1 MPVFLRYQHVIPYQS
16 YMFFKR
22 SLLIAG
28 CLAAMYGFPAD
39 AQNTLGYSEPE
50 ARFRK
55 GLEFFEKSNFLAAR
69 QEFSEYLKESSHL
82 LSTSDYNAVT
92 AQYYIAVTGLYLN
105 YPEAE
110 MQVDRFVRNHA
121 EHPKAQLI
129 YSDLGR
135 HFYDNKDYDKAIGYL
150 EKAVRYAGSE
160 AKKEESSYQLA
171 MSYYYTKQ
179 EDKAL
184 TLFNGLKTRSSFPNW
199 ADAAYYSGVI
209 QYKKKNYQE
218 AYSDFTRLENHPY
231 YKDLIP
237 NWIVTSLY
245 NLNRYDELVTY
256 GERILKGSGQKM
268 DEVALYVAE
277 VYYLKGDYKGAAAAY
292 ERYQKIAGKKALN
305 PLVALHYGHSQ
316 FRNENF
322 KGAIDILKNVAAG
335 KDSTAQYASYLLGI
349 SYLQEGNPNY
359 ALTSFQN
366 ASRMDFNPVV
376 KEEASFNA
384 AKVLIEVGNHNEAL
398 RELQNFSSKYPG
410 SKYAEEVDQLIADTY
425 AKANNNAAAITHI
438 EKLKKRTP
446 ELNATYQRLTY
457 NQAVADFNRQAFA
470 NAIVNLDKSLKNP
483 MDESLNMAAQYL
495 KAESF
500 AGLGQPEKAIPIY
513 TQLSKDPKTGV
524 YGQKSLYALGY
535 IAYNQKEYS
544 KALGYFRDFLA
555 RPEGIDSQMLEDA
568 TTRLADCYLAAK
580 NYTEAMKAY
589 ERVSASGKVDNDY
602 ALFQKGRTMVYM
614 NREDQAKAQFEQL
627 IRQYPKSSYVD
638 DALFQIADIDFHKED
653 YSPAIKGFTRL
664 INEQPKSYMIP
675 AALLRRAQ
683 SYYNIQVYEHAITD
697 FKRILSEF
705 PSSPSASSALEGIQ
719 EAYSAVGRPE
729 EFNQVLSVVRK
740 NNPGNNKLEDV
751 EFENARNLFYAEKY
765 QAAIDALDRFQQS
778 YQGSKYLYDARYF
791 LAASY
796 EKLNDIGKALQLY
809 GQVIHDNRST
819 YVATAA
825 QRSAELEI
833 ERGNFSNA
841 VSSYRVLLRNAEN
854 KKEQGIAWIGL
865 MDTYY
870 SLKRYDSAMV
880 YVREVINLG
889 NVVPDGVGKARLLEG
904 KIAFDQGNP
913 AQASDILKKVAADY
927 KDEFGAEAKYLVALS
942 EYQQKKYKEAEA
954 TIFELSKTFD
964 GYDQWRVKSFLLL
977 ADVYAATNEMAQAK
991 ATLNSIIENSDDQE
1005 AVTIA
1010 KEKLAKLDAN
1020 R

>member
-1 MPVFLRYQHVIPYQS
+1 MYSTPV
-16 YMFFKR
+16 
-22 SLLIAG
+22 
-28 CLAAMYGFPAD
+28 D

-50 ARFRK
+50 ARFRR

-69 QEFSEYLKESSHL
+69 QEFSEYLKENTPL
-82 LSTSDYNAVT
+82 ISTSDYNSVT

-129 YSDLGR
+129 YSDLGK

-150 EKAVRYAGSE
+150 EKAVKYAGSS

-184 TLFNGLKTRSSFPNW
+184 ALFNSLKELSSFPNA
-199 ADAAYYSGVI
+199 ADASYYAGVI
-209 QYKKKNYQE
+209 EYGKKNYQA
-218 AYSDFTRLENHPY
+218 AYSDFIKLENHPY
-231 YKDLIP
+231 YKDQVP

-245 NLNRYDELVTY
+245 NLDRYDELVTY
-256 GERILKGSGQKM
+256 GERILKQGGQKM

-277 VYYLKGDYKGAAAAY
+277 VYYLKGDYKAAVPAY
-292 ERYQKIAGKKALN
+292 ERYQKMSGKKALN
-305 PLVALHYGHSQ
+305 SLVSLHYGHSH

-322 KGAIDILKNVAAG
+322 KGAIDQLKNVATG
-335 KDSTAQYASYLLGI
+335 KDSTAQYAAYLLGI
-349 SYLQEGNPNY
+349 SYLQEGNPNF
-359 ALTSFQN
+359 ALTSFQT
-366 ASRMDFNPVV
+366 ASRLDFNPVV

-384 AKVLIEVGNHNEAL
+384 AKVLIDVGNHNEAL
-398 RELQNFSSKYPG
+398 KELQNFSTRYPD

-425 AKANNNAAAITHI
+425 SRANNNTAAIAHI

-446 ELNATYQRLTY
+446 EINATYQRLTY
-457 NQAVADFNRQAFA
+457 NQGVAEFNKQSFQ
-470 NAIVNLDKSLKNP
+470 NAIVNLDKSLKTP
-483 MDESLNMAAQYL
+483 MDESLNISAQYL
-495 KAESF
+495 KAESYS
-500 AGLGQPEKAIPIY
+500 GLGQLERAVPIY

-524 YGQKSLYALGY
+524 YGRKSLYALGY
-535 IAYNQKEYS
+535 IHYNQKEYN
-544 KALGYFRDFLA
+544 KALTYFRDFIA
-555 RPEGIDSQMLEDA
+555 KPEGIETQVLEDA
-568 TTRLADCYLAAK
+568 TTRLADCYLAEK
-580 NYTEAMKAY
+580 NYSEAMRTY
-589 ERVSASGKVDNDY
+589 ESVSASGKVDNDY

-627 IRQYPKSSYVD
+627 VRQYPKSSYVD
-638 DALFQIADIDFHKED
+638 DALFQIADIDFQKAD

-697 FKRILSEF
+697 FRRILSEF

-719 EAYSAVGRPE
+719 ESYTAVGRPE
-729 EFNQVLSVVRK
+729 EFNQILSVVRK

-751 EFENARNLFYAEKY
+751 EFENARNLFDAEKY
-765 QAAIDALDRFQQS
+765 QAAIDALNQFRQS
-778 YQGSKYLYDARYF
+778 YAGSKYLYDARYF

-796 EKLNDIGKALQLY
+796 DKLNDIGKALQEY
-809 GQVIHDNRST
+809 AGVINDNRST

-833 ERGNFSNA
+833 DRGNFSGA

-870 SLKRYDSAMV
+870 SLKRYDSSMV

-904 KIAFDQGNP
+904 KISYDQGNL
-913 AQASDILKKVAADY
+913 AQAAEIFKKVAVDF
-927 KDEFGAEAKYLVALS
+927 KDEFGAEAKYRVALS
-942 EYQQKKYKEAEA
+942 EFQQKKYKEAEA
-954 TIFELSKTFD
+954 TVFELSKTFD
-964 GYDQWRVKSFLLL
+964 GYDKWRVKSFLLL
-977 ADVYAATNEMAQAK
+977 ADIYAATNEIAQAK
-991 ATLNSIIENSDDQE
+991 ATLNSIIENSDDEE
-1005 AVTIA
+1005 AVTSA
-1010 KEKLAKLDAN
+1010 REKLAKLDAN